1 MEIRVNTEEIREE
14 QCVRSS
20 HWRQRADAGGLSER
34 VISEQQLEGNENST
48 HSLGVGGRPSQ
59 NWDSCAFDKDR

>member
-1 MEIRVNTEEIREE
+1 MEILVNKEEIREE

-20 HWRQRADAGGLSER
+20 HWGQRADAGGLSQR

-48 HSLGVGGRPSQ
+48 HSREVGGRPSTELG
-59 NWDSCAFDKDR
+59 RLHI